1 MENILHD
8 ILKTLEANAALLGL
22 SYIDEDFGQLESLDN
37 ETDCYPLTFPA
48 VLVSVDNVVW
58 ENTGQRNQT
67 GNATITVRL
76 LVDCYDDTHAGS
88 TTIEDVLRRCALNRG
103 LTDLLHGLRVCE
115 NNGMLTRVSSRTYNA
130 PHLIKVYES
139 VYSCV
144 VWEKFDGSQT
154 TALQNIRITPV
165 S

>member
-37 ETDCYPLTFPA
+37 KTDCYPLTFPA

-115 NNGMLTRVSSRTYNA
+115 NNGMLTRVSSRTYNG

-144 VWEKFDGSQT
+144 VWEKFGGSQT